1 MGGAGSFLALLLMK
15 VQNSRSGPRD
25 QVSKS
30 SSRRRPLPG
39 PRTADDAAVVERLM
53 RLGAA
58 CQALAAEKAA
68 TRRRLRAVEAELKAL
83 KERLPS

>member
-1 MGGAGSFLALLLMK
+1 ML
-15 VQNSRSGPRD
+15 
-25 QVSKS
+25 

-39 PRTADDAAVVERLM
+39 PRTADDVAVVERLM

-58 CQALAAEKAA
+58 CQAVAAEKAA

-83 KERLPS
+83 KERPAQPA